1 MKNTGLAAF
10 TAAGL
15 IAALGL
21 FGGLTAHADIPDGS
35 AANHPETW
43 ENYFGV
49 AGIDCYK
56 DQPVDT
62 PYTVPSGGAHVVRRH
77 PEGRVGELHG

>member
-1 MKNTGLAAF
+1 MRSTGLAAL

-21 FGGLTAHADIPDGS
+21 FGGLTARAVIPDGS

-49 AGIDCYK
+49 DGIEC
-56 DQPVDT
+56 
-62 PYTVPSGGAHVVRRH
+62 
-77 PEGRVGELHG
+77 